1 MMWAGSV
8 IFEVIFLNIQETY
21 CRHQQQQEENTKRLI
36 DEFLAEQKRRDEI
49 RKTARDEAKKFIDSE
64 RRNIEI
70 ELDKRSLAEVETQ
83 LRNLF

>member
-1 MMWAGSV
+1 MK
-8 IFEVIFLNIQETY
+8 TKDYY
-21 CRHQQQQEENTKRLI
+21 CRHQQQQEENTKRWI

-49 RKTARDEAKKFIDSE
+49 KKIARDEAKQFIDSE

-70 ELDKRSLAEVETQ
+70 ELDKRSLTEIETQ